1 MSLTDRERD
10 IVDLLR
16 AQPLL
21 DAAAIAERLGSTK
34 AAVSVH
40 LSNLTKKGAILGRGY
55 IVRPDEHSVV
65 VVGGAN
71 MDIKA
76 HSTHVVQLHTS
87 NPGVAMST
95 PGGVGRNIAENLA
108 RLGSPTHL
116 VAPVGSDSF
125 GDEIVAA
132 TRAAGVVVDHLI
144 ASDDATGTYLAVLDA
159 NGELVVAVS
168 NMRATDRLTVRQLM
182 ASRDLLSHATLL
194 VLDGNIPEA
203 PAAWLLDF
211 AAAVEVP
218 VVLDPVSV
226 AKARPLAHLLTPQ
239 RPVLA
244 LTPNLDE
251 LSAIVGEPVPQTRA
265 AIARAARRLHD
276 LGVANVWVR
285 RGTKG
290 SLLSSLGADGRASV
304 VTLPAPQVSAVD
316 VTGAGDAM
324 TAAFVHALMRGDGPA
339 DAARFGQMAAA
350 LTVASPETVRP
361 DLTPRLIDAELRR
374 SQPTVTSPATT
385 SPRSTSPRSTSPR
398 STSPRSTS
406 PRGTGQHGPTKE
418 SS

>member
-1 MSLTDRERD
+1 MTLTERERD

-16 AQPLL
+16 AEPLL
-21 DAAAIAERLGSTK
+21 DAAAIAERTGSTK

-40 LSNLTKKGAILGRGY
+40 LSNLTRKGAILGRGY
-55 IVRPDEHSVV
+55 VVRPEAHSVV

-76 HSTHVVQLHTS
+76 HSSHAIELRTS
-87 NPGVAMST
+87 NPGAAIST

-116 VAPVGSDSF
+116 VAPVGHDAF

-132 TRAAGVVVDHLI
+132 TRAAGVVVDHMI
-144 ASDDATGTYLAVLDA
+144 ASDDPTGSYLAVLDA
-159 NGELVVAVS
+159 SGELVVAVS

-182 ASRDLLSHATLL
+182 RSRDLLSHADLL

-211 AAAVEVP
+211 AAAVKVP
-218 VVLDPVSV
+218 VVMDPVSV
-226 AKARPLAHLLTPQ
+226 AKARPLPHLLSPQ
-239 RPVLA
+239 RPLLA

-251 LSAIVGEPVPQTRA
+251 LSAIVGEAVPQTRA
-265 AIARAARRLHD
+265 DITRAARRLHD
-276 LGVANVWVR
+276 VGVTNVWVR
-285 RGTKG
+285 RGVRG
-290 SLLSSLGADGRASV
+290 SLLSSLGDTGRATV
-304 VTLPAPQVSAVD
+304 VTLPAPPVKPVD
-316 VTGAGDAM
+316 VTGAGDSM
-324 TAAFVHALMRGDGPA
+324 TAAFVHALMRGDAPA

-361 DLTPRLIDAELRR
+361 DLTARLIDAELRKALR
-374 SQPTVTSPATT
+374 RKS
-385 SPRSTSPRSTSPR
+385 
-398 STSPRSTS
+398 
-406 PRGTGQHGPTKE
+406 KE
-418 SS
+418 NR